1 MLCVFVKQNNGIHY
15 RTAESA
21 GTASEQI
28 HRDLSQQG
36 DLLFLPLDTAQQAG
50 CVYIA
55 ERMCCV
61 LWFSDDYG
69 ATGGLSGL
77 QQRSFKNPQIV
88 ADQSKQEVVPNG
100 DVEDA
105 IYAQ

>member
-1 MLCVFVKQNNGIHY
+1 MFI
-15 RTAESA
+15 
-21 GTASEQI
+21 
-28 HRDLSQQG
+28 
-36 DLLFLPLDTAQQAG
+36 LPK
-50 CVYIA
+50 VWV
-55 ERMCCV
+55 V